1 MRGRKISIQ
10 DVYKI
15 DERGENITTTFYGY
29 FDPANGILNLTEPN
43 LWKRRGNLQLHTI
56 KYFPLQ
62 HSSVSL
68 YFYLFAFVFIAF
80 LMHYFYVTFRVGTF
94 KKWGKAITYAE
105 DGCGSWKC
113 FKGAYPDFFQS
124 MQSQFNFTFK
134 VILSSDTG
142 KETMDGSWTG
152 IIG

>member
-1 MRGRKISIQ
+1 MFTKLMNAVRILRLPFMAILTPLMAFSILLNQ
-10 DVYKI
+10 TCGN
-15 DERGENITTTFYGY
+15 EEATSSC
-29 FDPANGILNLTEPN
+29 IL
-43 LWKRRGNLQLHTI
+43 
-56 KYFPLQ
+56 
-62 HSSVSL
+62 SSNSL
-68 YFYLFAFVFIAF
+68 YNMSLYLYLFNFGFDAF
-80 LMHYFYVTFRVGTF
+80 LRHYFYVMFRVGTF

-142 KETMDGSWTG
+142 KESLDGSWTG